1 MALNIGKKMVYLL
14 ALSSF
19 TLATWGIALFFTPV
33 VTPIMDS
40 SGRSVGGTGPFLLG
54 GVALLTANQETYQRY
69 AKMEA
74 WFKDAKDGSPSPI
87 GIAVNRYQSGREKM
101 QKIESQVVATEKYYF
116 DELEFLKSKA
126 SEKEPAKNITLKNGQ
141 PVRLTAKFIPLQFEE
156 LKDIDGN
163 TFENLN
169 TLGKKIDD
177 LDNRIRAMQ
186 KVLDDTSKENKKLV
200 DIQADQTQKDAE
212 GKNNIL
218 GPDGKPIILVKGL
231 QTKIEE
237 EKAKR
242 QRFAEEFDAIEQAY
256 VNLTLEHF
264 DLTKRRS
271 ELDIRFT
278 ELRNRGLV
286 NLP

>member
-19 TLATWGIALFFTPV
+19 TLATWGISLFSNPLLTPV
-33 VTPIMDS
+33 I
-40 SGRSVGGTGPFLLG
+40 GPDG
-54 GVALLTANQETYQRY
+54 KPKEGSWQEIDQRK
-69 AKMEA
+69 AKIEA

-101 QKIESQVVATEKYYF
+101 QKLESQVAVTEKYYF
-116 DELEFLKSKA
+116 DQLEFLKNKA
-126 SEKEPAKNITLKNGQ
+126 SEKEPAKSITLKDGQ

-156 LKDIDGN
+156 LKDRDGN

-169 TLGKKIDD
+169 ALGKKIDD
-177 LDNRIRAMQ
+177 LDNEIRAMQ

-200 DIQADQTQKDAE
+200 DIQADHFQKDAD
-212 GKNNIL
+212 GKTVL
-218 GPDGKPIILVKGL
+218 GPDGKPVVLVKGL
-231 QTKIEE
+231 QTIIEE
-237 EKAKR
+237 EKLKR
-242 QRFAEEFDAIEQAY
+242 KKFAEEFDAVEQAY

-271 ELDIRFT
+271 ELDIRFN
-278 ELRNRGLV
+278 ELRNSGLV
-286 NLP
+286 TLP

>member
-1 MALNIGKKMVYLL
+1 
-14 ALSSF
+14 
-19 TLATWGIALFFTPV
+19 
-33 VTPIMDS
+33 
-40 SGRSVGGTGPFLLG
+40 
-54 GVALLTANQETYQRY
+54 
-69 AKMEA
+69 
-74 WFKDAKDGSPSPI
+74 
-87 GIAVNRYQSGREKM
+87 M
-101 QKIESQVVATEKYYF
+101 QKLESQVVATEKYYF
-116 DELEFLKSKA
+116 DELEYLKNKA

-141 PVRLTAKFIPLQFEE
+141 PVRLTAKYVPLQFEE

-169 TLGKKIDD
+169 ALGKKIDD
-177 LDNRIRAMQ
+177 LDNEIRAMQ

-200 DIQADQTQKDAE
+200 DIQADHLQKDAD
-212 GKNNIL
+212 GKTVL

-286 NLP
+286 TLP

>member
-19 TLATWGIALFFTPV
+19 TLATWGISLFSNPVLTPV
-33 VTPIMDS
+33 IGADGKPKDGS
-40 SGRSVGGTGPFLLG
+40 W
-54 GVALLTANQETYQRY
+54 QEIDQRK
-69 AKMEA
+69 AKIEA

-101 QKIESQVVATEKYYF
+101 QKLESQVAVTEKYYF
-116 DELEFLKSKA
+116 EQLEFLKSKA
-126 SEKEPAKNITLKNGQ
+126 SEKEPAKNITLKDGQ

-156 LKDIDGN
+156 LKDRDGN
-163 TFENLN
+163 SFENLIA
-169 TLGKKIDD
+169 LGKKIDD
-177 LDNRIRAMQ
+177 LDNEIRAMQ

-200 DIQADQTQKDAE
+200 DIQADHIQKDAD
-212 GKNNIL
+212 GKTIL

-231 QTKIEE
+231 QTIIEE

-256 VNLTLEHF
+256 VNLTIEHF
-264 DLTKRRS
+264 DLAKRRS
-271 ELDIRFT
+271 ELDIRFN
-278 ELRNRGLV
+278 ELRNSGLAT
-286 NLP
+286 LP

>member
-19 TLATWGIALFFTPV
+19 TLATWGIALFSNPVLTPV
-33 VTPIMDS
+33 IGADGKPKDGS
-40 SGRSVGGTGPFLLG
+40 W
-54 GVALLTANQETYQRY
+54 QEIDQRK

-87 GIAVNRYQSGREKM
+87 GIAVNRYQSGRDKM
-101 QKIESQVVATEKYYF
+101 QKLESQVVATEKYYF
-116 DELEFLKSKA
+116 DELEYLKNKA

-141 PVRLTAKFIPLQFEE
+141 PVRLTAKYVPLQFEE
-156 LKDIDGN
+156 SKDIDGN

-169 TLGKKIDD
+169 ALGKKIDD
-177 LDNRIRAMQ
+177 LDNEIRAMQ

-200 DIQADQTQKDAE
+200 DIQADHLQKDAD
-212 GKNNIL
+212 GKTVL

-242 QRFAEEFDAIEQAY
+242 QRCAEEFEAIEQAY

-286 NLP
+286 TLP

>member
-19 TLATWGIALFFTPV
+19 TLATWGISLFSNPVLTPV
-33 VTPIMDS
+33 IGADGKPKDGS
-40 SGRSVGGTGPFLLG
+40 W
-54 GVALLTANQETYQRY
+54 QEIDQRK
-69 AKMEA
+69 AKIEA

-87 GIAVNRYQSGREKM
+87 GIAVNRYQSGRDKM
-101 QKIESQVVATEKYYF
+101 QKLESQVVATEKYYF
-116 DELEFLKSKA
+116 DELEYLINKA

-156 LKDIDGN
+156 LKDLDGN

-169 TLGKKIDD
+169 ALGKKIEA
-177 LDNRIRAMQ
+177 LDKEIRDMQ

-200 DIQADQTQKDAE
+200 DLQADNFQKDAD
-212 GKNNIL
+212 GKTVM

-237 EKAKR
+237 EKFKR
-242 QRFAEEFDAIEQAY
+242 QKFAEEFDAVEQAY

-271 ELDIRFT
+271 ELDTRFT

-286 NLP
+286 TLP

>member
-19 TLATWGIALFFTPV
+19 TLATWGIALFSNPVLTPV
-33 VTPIMDS
+33 IGADGKPKDGS
-40 SGRSVGGTGPFLLG
+40 W
-54 GVALLTANQETYQRY
+54 QEIDQRK

-101 QKIESQVVATEKYYF
+101 QKLESQVAVTEKYYF
-116 DELEFLKSKA
+116 DQLEFLKNKA
-126 SEKEPAKNITLKNGQ
+126 SEKEPAKSITLKDGQ

-156 LKDIDGN
+156 LKDRDGN

-169 TLGKKIDD
+169 ALGKKIDD
-177 LDNRIRAMQ
+177 LDNEIRAMQ
-186 KVLDDTSKENKKLV
+186 KVLDDTSKENKRLV
-200 DIQADQTQKDAE
+200 DIQADHLQKDAD
-212 GKNNIL
+212 GKTVL
-218 GPDGKPIILVKGL
+218 GPDGKPVVLVKGL
-231 QTKIEE
+231 QTIIEE
-237 EKAKR
+237 EKLKR
-242 QRFAEEFDAIEQAY
+242 KKFAEEFDAVEQAY

-271 ELDIRFT
+271 ELDIRFN
-278 ELRNRGLV
+278 ELRNSGLV
-286 NLP
+286 TLP

>member
-19 TLATWGIALFFTPV
+19 TLATWGISLFSNPVLTPV
-33 VTPIMDS
+33 IGADGKPKEGS
-40 SGRSVGGTGPFLLG
+40 W
-54 GVALLTANQETYQRY
+54 QEIDQRK
-69 AKMEA
+69 AKIEA

-101 QKIESQVVATEKYYF
+101 QKLESQVAVAEKYYF
-116 DELEFLKSKA
+116 DQLEFLKNKA
-126 SEKEPAKNITLKNGQ
+126 SEKEPAKSITLKDGQ

-169 TLGKKIDD
+169 ALGKKIDD
-177 LDNRIRAMQ
+177 LDNEIRAMQ
-186 KVLDDTSKENKKLV
+186 KVLDDTSKENKRLV
-200 DIQADQTQKDAE
+200 DIQADHLQKDAD
-212 GKNNIL
+212 GKTVL
-218 GPDGKPIILVKGL
+218 GPDGKPVVLVKGL
-231 QTKIEE
+231 QTIIED
-237 EKAKR
+237 EKLKR
-242 QRFAEEFDAIEQAY
+242 KKFAEEFDAVEQAY

-271 ELDIRFT
+271 ELDIRFN
-278 ELRNRGLV
+278 ELRNSGLV
-286 NLP
+286 TLP

>member
-19 TLATWGIALFFTPV
+19 TLATWGIALFSNPVLTPV
-33 VTPIMDS
+33 IGADGKPKDGS
-40 SGRSVGGTGPFLLG
+40 W
-54 GVALLTANQETYQRY
+54 QEIDQRK

-87 GIAVNRYQSGREKM
+87 GIAVNRYQSGRDKM
-101 QKIESQVVATEKYYF
+101 QKLESQVVATEKYYF
-116 DELEFLKSKA
+116 DELEYLKNKA

-141 PVRLTAKFIPLQFEE
+141 PVRLTAKYVPLQFEE
-156 LKDIDGN
+156 SKDIDGN

-169 TLGKKIDD
+169 ALGKKIDD
-177 LDNRIRAMQ
+177 LDNEIRAMQ

-200 DIQADQTQKDAE
+200 DIQADHLQKDAD
-212 GKNNIL
+212 GKTVL

-271 ELDIRFT
+271 ELDIRFN

-286 NLP
+286 TLP

>member
-19 TLATWGIALFFTPV
+19 TLATWGIALFSNPVLTPV
-33 VTPIMDS
+33 IGADGKLKDGS
-40 SGRSVGGTGPFLLG
+40 W
-54 GVALLTANQETYQRY
+54 QEIDQRK

-87 GIAVNRYQSGREKM
+87 GIAVNRYQSGRDKM
-101 QKIESQVVATEKYYF
+101 QKLESQVVATEKYYF
-116 DELEFLKSKA
+116 DELEYLKNKA

-141 PVRLTAKFIPLQFEE
+141 PVRLTAKYVPLQFEE

-169 TLGKKIDD
+169 ALGKKIDD
-177 LDNRIRAMQ
+177 LDNEIRAMQ

-200 DIQADQTQKDAE
+200 DIQADHLQKDAD
-212 GKNNIL
+212 GKTVL

-286 NLP
+286 TLP

>member
-19 TLATWGIALFFTPV
+19 TLATWGIALFSNPVLTPV
-33 VTPIMDS
+33 IGADGKPKDGS
-40 SGRSVGGTGPFLLG
+40 W
-54 GVALLTANQETYQRY
+54 QEIDQRK

-101 QKIESQVVATEKYYF
+101 QKLESQVVATEKYYF
-116 DELEFLKSKA
+116 DELEYLKNKA

-141 PVRLTAKFIPLQFEE
+141 PVRLTAKYVPLQFEE

-169 TLGKKIDD
+169 ALGKKIDD
-177 LDNRIRAMQ
+177 LDNEIRAMQ

-200 DIQADQTQKDAE
+200 DIQADHLQKDAD
-212 GKNNIL
+212 GKTVL

-286 NLP
+286 TLP

>member
-19 TLATWGIALFFTPV
+19 TLATWGIALFSNPVLTPV
-33 VTPIMDS
+33 IGADGKPKDGS
-40 SGRSVGGTGPFLLG
+40 W
-54 GVALLTANQETYQRY
+54 QEIDQRK

-101 QKIESQVVATEKYYF
+101 QKLESQVVATEKYYF
-116 DELEFLKSKA
+116 DELEYLKNKA

-141 PVRLTAKFIPLQFEE
+141 PVRLTAKYVPLQFEE

-169 TLGKKIDD
+169 ALGKKIDD
-177 LDNRIRAMQ
+177 LDNEIRAMQ

-200 DIQADQTQKDAE
+200 DIQADHIQKDAD
-212 GKNNIL
+212 GKTVL

-271 ELDIRFT
+271 ELDIRFN

-286 NLP
+286 TLP

>member
-19 TLATWGIALFFTPV
+19 TLATWGISLFSNPVLTPV
-33 VTPIMDS
+33 IGADGKPKDGS
-40 SGRSVGGTGPFLLG
+40 W
-54 GVALLTANQETYQRY
+54 QEIDQRK
-69 AKMEA
+69 AKIEA

-101 QKIESQVVATEKYYF
+101 QKLESQVAVTEKYYF
-116 DELEFLKSKA
+116 EQLEFLKSKA
-126 SEKEPAKNITLKNGQ
+126 SEKEPAKNITLKDGQ

-156 LKDIDGN
+156 LKDRDGN
-163 TFENLN
+163 SFENLIA
-169 TLGKKIDD
+169 LGKKIDD
-177 LDNRIRAMQ
+177 LDNEIRAMQ

-200 DIQADQTQKDAE
+200 DIQADHIQKDAD
-212 GKNNIL
+212 GKTVL

-231 QTKIEE
+231 QTMIEE

-256 VNLTLEHF
+256 VNLTIEHF
-264 DLTKRRS
+264 DLAKRRS
-271 ELDIRFT
+271 ELDIRFN
-278 ELRNRGLV
+278 ELRNSSLAT
-286 NLP
+286 LP

>member
-19 TLATWGIALFFTPV
+19 TLATWGISLFSNPVLTPV
-33 VTPIMDS
+33 IGADGKPKEGS
-40 SGRSVGGTGPFLLG
+40 W
-54 GVALLTANQETYQRY
+54 QEIDQRK

-87 GIAVNRYQSGREKM
+87 GIAVNRYQSGRDKM
-101 QKIESQVVATEKYYF
+101 QKLESQVVATEKYYF
-116 DELEFLKSKA
+116 DELEYLKNKA

-141 PVRLTAKFIPLQFEE
+141 PVRLTAKYVPLQFEE
-156 LKDIDGN
+156 SKDIDGN

-169 TLGKKIDD
+169 ALGKKIDD
-177 LDNRIRAMQ
+177 LDNEIRAMQ

-200 DIQADQTQKDAE
+200 DIQADHLQKDAD
-212 GKNNIL
+212 GKTVL

-286 NLP
+286 TLP